1 MVTTVTIGTRPSSID
16 GCFQMWNETSTSQ
29 TIRTE
34 MEDGSIIKVRRRT
47 TGYIKTLDASVTLA
61 ATKYEDMLDWFHIAC
76 RGGVI
81 PTWVKRPLDG
91 KEEAW
96 RFTAPPQIE
105 WIDKVAFRV
114 SVQMEQLPTW
124 RLLTKP

>member
-1 MVTTVTIGTRPSSID
+1 MATITVAARPPKID
-16 GCFQMWNETSTSQ
+16 GCFLVWNESSTSQ

-47 TGYIKTLDASVTLA
+47 TGYIKTCDASVTLVA
-61 ATKYEDMLDWFHIAC
+61 DKYQDMLDWFHIAC

-81 PTWVKRPLDG
+81 PTWVRRPIDG

-105 WIDKVAFRV
+105 WVDRAAFRV

-124 RLLTKP
+124 RTLTNP